1 MKKSF
6 KFYMVIW
13 AIMLALFNVVCF
25 VIPREIAGYAEI
37 Q

>member
-25 VIPREIAGYAEI
+25 VIVILNQR
-37 Q
+37 